1 MMGGTEPE
9 PLSAKS
15 QLLKRLSEVQVAL
28 KAPKSNYNS
37 FGKYSYRSAEDILEA
52 AKPLCMEH
60 GLTLTL
66 TDEPV
71 VIGDWH
77 YIRATATVED
87 GDAEKSVT
95 AYAREDASLKGMHDS
110 QTTGATSS
118 FARKYALNG
127 LFCIDD
133 SKADP
138 DSMEQQPQATQP
150 AARPQV
156 AQPVREPGAPT
167 KASTDP
173 LSAVWMRLGAY
184 QQARGGITAQQ
195 AASELAAYVGL
206 SDIQQ
211 AGSAEA
217 GRIIQGMNQ
226 VINQA
231 QPQQA
236 ASQRF

>member
-1 MMGGTEPE
+1 MGGTGPE
-9 PLSAKS
+9 PPSPQAR
-15 QLLKRLSEVQVAL
+15 LLERLTEVQVAL

-52 AKPLCMEH
+52 VKPLCMEH

-71 VIGDWH
+71 VVGDWH
-77 YIRATATVED
+77 YIKATATIED
-87 GDAEKSVT
+87 GEASKSVT
-95 AYAREDASLKGMHDS
+95 AYAREDATLKGMHDS

-138 DSMEQQPQATQP
+138 DSMGQASPQQP
-150 AARPQV
+150 RQV
-156 AQPVREPGAPT
+156 PSQPVREPGAPT
-167 KASTDP
+167 QASTDP
-173 LSAVWMRLGAY
+173 LSGVWMRLGAY

-195 AASELAAYVGL
+195 AAQELAAYVGL

-211 AGSAEA
+211 AGAAEA
-217 GRIIQGMNQ
+217 GSILQAMNQ

-231 QPQQA
+231 NPQPA
-236 ASQRF
+236 AGQRF